1 MTSYTQ
7 TFGSPNIV
15 IGIAGIIG
23 AGKSTL
29 CDQLSDI
36 LGYDLY
42 KEPVEQ
48 NEYLEK
54 FYSNMEQY
62 AFPMQIYML
71 NHRFRQHQQM
81 VWSNKSAIQDRTI
94 YEDVIF
100 AKLLADSGMI
110 SELDFKTYID
120 LFQNM
125 TNFLHRPNII
135 IYLDVT
141 PEKSLERIKLRSRD
155 CEKEVPLEYLE
166 KLRDGYES
174 WIKDVETRIPVLRL
188 DWSTFKDPK
197 EVVDRITD
205 FLNVSRGETHPVVSN
220 I

>member
-1 MTSYTQ
+1 MMYCWIFVRNMTSYTQ

-81 VWSNKSAIQDRTI
+81 VFLEFI
-94 YEDVIF
+94 EVI
-100 AKLLADSGMI
+100 
-110 SELDFKTYID
+110 
-120 LFQNM
+120 
-125 TNFLHRPNII
+125 
-135 IYLDVT
+135 
-141 PEKSLERIKLRSRD
+141 
-155 CEKEVPLEYLE
+155 
-166 KLRDGYES
+166 
-174 WIKDVETRIPVLRL
+174 VEQVI
-188 DWSTFKDPK
+188 
-197 EVVDRITD
+197 
-205 FLNVSRGETHPVVSN
+205 
-220 I
+220 